1 MPLHVL
7 APVSRERL
15 SINTI
20 LIDVC
25 SREAAVVAVRV
36 IGMRVRSS
44 SYRYG
49 TGQIS
54 LKYCLPLSPSP
65 PRKYLFFKVYSS
77 CGIFTSSVKDL
88 EGAALMIL
96 TDGEN
101 YGEYL
106 TVRLP
111 RPVDE
116 ALRRRAAESG
126 QSRSELVRS
135 ALADR
140 FVPGLGDPAQG
151 VAA

>member
-1 MPLHVL
+1 MGY
-7 APVSRERL
+7 S
-15 SINTI
+15 N
-20 LIDVC
+20 
-25 SREAAVVAVRV
+25 
-36 IGMRVRSS
+36 
-44 SYRYG
+44 
-49 TGQIS
+49 
-54 LKYCLPLSPSP
+54 CLPLSPSP

-88 EGAALMIL
+88 EGAALMIR
-96 TDGEN
+96 TDGET

-140 FVPGLGDPAQG
+140 FVPGLGDPGQG